1 MKSFR
6 LLIFVS
12 VCASLALAQT
22 PVIAPNGVING
33 ASFATGQAVAPGS
46 LVSIFGTELAASLT
60 QNDTIPLSA
69 TLNNVSVTINNIPA
83 GLYFVS
89 AGQIN
94 AQIPWDVLP
103 TGTTSGTA
111 SIIVKRGST
120 SSTVQTVNV
129 APVAPGIFYLSDAG
143 GWAIAINADG
153 TLAAPAGAIAGLTTH
168 PAKAGDGI
176 AIYATGLGA
185 VDPPVANGAASLDQ
199 LRNAKVAPGVLVGG
213 KSAAVLFAGLTPQFP
228 GVNQVN
234 FAVPTGLTAGAVPLQ
249 LQASSIT
256 TSDVVKMAVQ

>member
-1 MKSFR
+1 MGHTMFQVGGFKMKSFR

-22 PVIAPNGVING
+22 PVIAPNGAING

-120 SSTVQTVNV
+120 SSTAQTVNV
-129 APVAPGIFYLSDAG
+129 VSVAPGIFYLSDAG
-143 GWAIAINADG
+143 G
-153 TLAAPAGAIAGLTTH
+153 
-168 PAKAGDGI
+168 
-176 AIYATGLGA
+176 
-185 VDPPVANGAASLDQ
+185 
-199 LRNAKVAPGVLVGG
+199 
-213 KSAAVLFAGLTPQFP
+213 
-228 GVNQVN
+228 
-234 FAVPTGLTAGAVPLQ
+234 
-249 LQASSIT
+249 
-256 TSDVVKMAVQ
+256 

>member
-1 MKSFR
+1 MKSFWS
-6 LLIFVS
+6 LILTAA
-12 VCASLALAQT
+12 CASLALAQT
-22 PVIAPNGVING
+22 PVIATNGTING

-60 QNDTIPLSA
+60 QNDTIPLST

-89 AGQIN
+89 AGQVN

-111 SIIVKRGST
+111 SVVIKRGNT
-120 SSTVQTVNV
+120 SSAAQTVNIV
-129 APVAPGIFYLSDAG
+129 PVAPGIFFLSDAG
-143 GWAIAINADG
+143 GWAIAINPDG

-185 VDPPVANGAASLDQ
+185 VDPTVANGAASLDK
-199 LRNAKVAPGVLVGG
+199 LRTAKVTPGVLVGG
-213 KSAAVLFAGLTPQFP
+213 KSATVLFAGLTPQFP

-234 FAVPTGLTAGAVPLQ
+234 FAVPTGLTAGPVPLQ
-249 LQASSIT
+249 LQAGGIT
-256 TSDVVKMAVQ
+256 TSDAVKMAVQ